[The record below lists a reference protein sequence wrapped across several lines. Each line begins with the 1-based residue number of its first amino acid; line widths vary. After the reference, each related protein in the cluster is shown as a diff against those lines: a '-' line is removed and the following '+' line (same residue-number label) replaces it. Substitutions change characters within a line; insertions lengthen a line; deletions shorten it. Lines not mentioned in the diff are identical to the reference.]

1 MAHGGHLLLILHELP
16 EPGVPERQGLFFW
29 RDPAGKWSTNVR
41 GSGLSELR
49 ALVTR
54 YIERVD
60 ALESAFADTSTVE
73 RLFPVL
79 RAATPIVRA
88 SKQMHEVLQAAREA
102 QRKDRDIIN
111 VRDLAGEVVRAAEL
125 LSAEAR
131 TALEFDIAESA
142 EAQAKANRALA
153 EAGQRLNLLA
163 AVFLP
168 LTAVASVFGMNL
180 PSGLE
185 GFASPMLFWI
195 VLVAGIG
202 VGLLV
207 RGGLSRDGSNSAS

>member
-1 MAHGGHLLLILHELP
+1 MLILHELP

-60 ALESAFADTSTVE
+60 ALESAFAAATSVE

-195 VLVAGIG
+195 VLVAWIG

>member
-1 MAHGGHLLLILHELP
+1 MAHEGHLLLILHEVP
-16 EPGVPERQGLFFW
+16 EPGVPERQGVVFW
-29 RDPAGKWSTNVR
+29 RAPSGKWSTNVR
-41 GSGLSELR
+41 GNGLTELR

-54 YIERVD
+54 YIDRVD
-60 ALESAFADTSTVE
+60 ALESAFAAANSVE

-79 RAATPIVRA
+79 RAATPIER
-88 SKQMHEVLQAAREA
+88 SCRLMHGVLQAAREA

-111 VRDLAGEVVRAAEL
+111 IRDLAGEVVRAAEL
-125 LSAEAR
+125 LNTEAR

-168 LTAVASVFGMNL
+168 LTALASAFGMNL

-185 GFASPMLFWI
+185 NVASPMLFWFVLI
-195 VLVAGIG
+195 VGIT
-202 VGLLV
+202 VGMLV
-207 RGGLSRDGSNSAS
+207 RGGLNRRNPGSAS